1 MEPTLSSLSILSLLF
16 RLVGNMSHHTDGGLR
31 LTFLIHYLLAI
42 LITVCLPYNVKR
54 HSSNVVGVHHCLCPF
69 FFNSTDFVQQGDCI
83 LFRHCMYWIKLCIA
97 VVVRRDD
104 TIISSG
110 YQYPSFTP
118 IIISRMWQG
127 EMKSGKTLSI
137 ECMRN
142 ENLYNRVR
150 SKFEWQQ
157 LTSRIYSINNQKPIW
172 SSLSKF
178 SLHVH

>member
-1 MEPTLSSLSILSLLF
+1 
-16 RLVGNMSHHTDGGLR
+16 
-31 LTFLIHYLLAI
+31 
-42 LITVCLPYNVKR
+42 
-54 HSSNVVGVHHCLCPF
+54 
-69 FFNSTDFVQQGDCI
+69 
-83 LFRHCMYWIKLCIA
+83 MYWIKLCIA
-97 VVVRRDD
+97 VVVGRDD
-104 TIISSG
+104 TIMSSG

-172 SSLSKF
+172 SSLSEF